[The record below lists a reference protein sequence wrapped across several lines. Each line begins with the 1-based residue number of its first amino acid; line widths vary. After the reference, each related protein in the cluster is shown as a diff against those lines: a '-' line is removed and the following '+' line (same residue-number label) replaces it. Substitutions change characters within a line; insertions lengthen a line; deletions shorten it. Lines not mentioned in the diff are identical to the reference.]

1 MKFLLKTSA
10 LALIVA
16 FVFFPLKTNALVPP
30 LLGFGGLSVATIPC
44 TCSIAEWGYYLPL
57 YINTPIPLT
66 GPLVYFPAGTFPFA
80 YYLPTVP
87 TTFNEGAFVPGVQAC
102 WEYAGFFCFPL
113 PSYGVMAFV
122 GTSL

>member
-1 MKFLLKTSA
+1 MKTLSKISA
-10 LALIVA
+10 TILV
-16 FVFFPLKTNALVPP
+16 FMFTFFPLKTNALVPP
-30 LLGFGGLSVATIPC
+30 LLGFGGLSVYTIPC
-44 TCSIAEWGYYLPL
+44 TCSIAEWGYY
-57 YINTPIPLT
+57 
-66 GPLVYFPAGTFPFA
+66 GPLVYFPAATFPFA

-87 TTFNEGAFVPGVQAC
+87 TTFNKGAFVPGVQAC